1 MDVKE
6 FINAFPN
13 DLPPIPY
20 RVKDLLDL
28 TPVDDDIQRMHSWN
42 PNDKS
47 PFLQVKENNFN
58 TVYRRPIART
68 TDCIRVKQGYSNGIH
83 AWEFKWNPLKRG
95 THAIVGV
102 AEKSANLRSYG
113 YTSVVGQLGTVGVL
127 ICGAINFITIILSPT
142 IPNHILSGTQKKF

>member
-58 TVYRRPIART
+58 T
-68 TDCIRVKQGYSNGIH
+68 
-83 AWEFKWNPLKRG
+83 
-95 THAIVGV
+95 
-102 AEKSANLRSYG
+102 
-113 YTSVVGQLGTVGVL
+113 
-127 ICGAINFITIILSPT
+127 
-142 IPNHILSGTQKKF
+142 